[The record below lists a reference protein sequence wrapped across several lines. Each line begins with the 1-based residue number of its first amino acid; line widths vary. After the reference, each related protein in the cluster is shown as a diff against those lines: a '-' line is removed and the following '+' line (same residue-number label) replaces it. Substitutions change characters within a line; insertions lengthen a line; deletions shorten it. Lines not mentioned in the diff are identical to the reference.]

1 MYWISPCTGTTS
13 SSGGG
18 GGTDLSLLIFAAN
31 DEDALSKGVVLGG
44 FYKVNSTTTT
54 GLPAGTIKQC
64 IGTDTDV

>member
-1 MYWISPCTGTTS
+1 MYWISPCTGTTTS
-13 SSGGG
+13 SG

-64 IGTDTDV
+64 IGSDTDV